1 MLKDLA
7 DINNSLYDNLQI
19 IQSKDKEIFIHDN
32 VSYTASLFYE
42 NMESMRNIEKNFE
55 IIKSAFA
62 TKNIEIN
69 LYKFDK
75 RFKTFI

>member
-1 MLKDLA
+1 MINIKDVTLVCVA
-7 DINNSLYDNLQI
+7 CVRVNKAINAINYSIKGINFDSIKLITNED
-19 IQSKDKEIFIHDN
+19 
-32 VSYTASLFYE
+32 V
-42 NMESMRNIEKNFE
+42 ESKNFE

-75 RFKTFI
+75 RFKRC